1 MGGVAGSRLDEEWE
15 SHRPAVFGA
24 AYRLLGSVAEAED
37 VVQDVW
43 LRAAAADLAQVV
55 DLRAWLVTVAAR
67 SAYNVLNSARV
78 RRDAYVGPWLPEPL
92 LTGPDAGHRVLVDES
107 VSTALLLVMQELP
120 PPERVAF
127 VLHDVFEL
135 PFGEIA
141 GVLGRSPVACRKLA
155 SRARARVTTARR
167 RPSASR
173 AERERVLNAFRA
185 ASEEGDFARLVELL
199 DPDVVYVADGGDKA
213 TAARVPVLGRV
224 RVARL
229 LARLG
234 TRRPGARMHL
244 VEVGGEPGL
253 ATYRDGALV
262 WIDTVD
268 ISGGRITA
276 FRRVANPDK
285 LRHAGHTRAS

>member
-1 MGGVAGSRLDEEWE
+1 MESTRLGDEWE
-15 SHRPAVFGA
+15 LHRPAVFGA

-43 LRAAAADLAQVV
+43 LRAAVADLSQVA

-67 SAYNVLNSARV
+67 SSYNVLNSARV

-107 VSTALLLVMQELP
+107 VSTAMLLVMEELP

-155 SRARARVTTARR
+155 SRARARLARARR

-173 AERERVLNAFRA
+173 AERERVLDAFRA
-185 ASEEGDFARLVELL
+185 ASEKGDFARLVELL
-199 DPDVVYVADGGDKA
+199 DPDVVYVADGGGRA
-213 TAARVPVLGRV
+213 TAARTPVRGRE

-234 TRRPGARMHL
+234 IRRPGTTMR
-244 VEVGGEPGL
+244 VIEVGGEPGL

-262 WIDTVD
+262 WIDTVE
-268 ISGGRITA
+268 ISGGRITS

-285 LRHAGHTRAS
+285 LRHAGHVPVS